1 MKCNRHIEEPVKSKK
16 LAENLGYFCFR
27 LVYICASCLHI
38 NKFFFVHS
46 YDPKVLRNQIWCT
59 NDNFFTFKIFHFD
72 LPSKMSKKKTKKI
85 TNTFVAQQFFNKCC
99 PKFFHEFF
107 INISMTKNF
116 FIFIV
121 PSQKKIQ
128 TLKAVAKITRGYDG
142 DL

>member
-99 PKFFHEFF
+99 PVFFCESV
-107 INISMTKNF
+107 INISIYNKFSML
-116 FIFIV
+116 IV
-121 PSQKKIQ
+121 HPQKKQ
-128 TLKAVAKITRGYDG
+128 NHLK
-142 DL
+142 L